1 MTKRSTPSDATSR
14 APPGSSWPFGESEA
28 ARLVRAHDWA
38 ATPLGPVETW
48 PQTLRGAVEA
58 ILPVPVAMAVLWGP
72 DLIQVYNDAQAAL
85 MGPERHPSIGRPA
98 ATVWSEIWP
107 RIEEDLAT
115 VRSGAGAV
123 RRDEVPLPIT
133 RDGGTRDLWWS
144 YVYSPL
150 PDPDAPNGVGGV
162 LVVATDVTQ
171 RVVARE
177 EARTSATRLR
187 ALVENLPQ
195 LVWQSRDGGD
205 WTWAS
210 PQWIATTG
218 LSAEASLGLGWLDA
232 VHPEDRERVRAAWAV
247 APDSGR
253 LDVIHRLLVADGGS
267 RWFQTRAQ
275 AAPRREGE
283 PREWFGS
290 STDIDDIRRLQEQQK
305 LLHGEL
311 QHRVRNT
318 LAVVRS
324 IARRTGDTAESVAD
338 FASHFEG
345 RLNAIARTQAHV
357 TRDPRA
363 GVDLEYLVAEELTAC
378 AAREGERVTI
388 GGPKILLGSQAAQ
401 TLTLAIHE
409 LSTNAVKF
417 GALAG
422 DTGTVSVTW
431 EIDASGEPPLLRL
444 VWREDGVVPDP
455 ERPEREG
462 FGTELLRRTLP
473 YELDATVRYEIGADA
488 VLCALTLPL
497 GPRVLA

>member
-1 MTKRSTPSDATSR
+1 MNHAS
-14 APPGSSWPFGESEA
+14 PGGSWPTGESEA
-28 ARLVRAHDWA
+28 ARLIRARDWA

-48 PQTLRGAVEA
+48 PGSLRAAVET
-58 ILPVPVAMAVLWGP
+58 ILPVPIAMAVLWGP
-72 DLIQVYNDAQAAL
+72 DLIQIYNDAQAAL

-98 ATVWSEIWP
+98 AAVWTEIWP
-107 RIEEDLAT
+107 LIEEDLAG
-115 VRSGAGAV
+115 VRAGGGAV
-123 RRDEVPLPIT
+123 RRDEVVLPIT
-133 RDGGTRDLWWS
+133 RDGRTHDLWWS
-144 YVYSPL
+144 YVYTPL
-150 PDPDAPNGVGGV
+150 PDPDAPNGVGGI

-177 EARTSATRLR
+177 EARTSTERLR

-195 LVWQSRDGGD
+195 LVWQSRDGGE

-218 LSAEASLGLGWLDA
+218 LSTEASLGLGWLDA
-232 VHPEDRERVRAAWAV
+232 VHPDDRDRVRAAWA
-247 APDSGR
+247 ALPESGR
-253 LDVIHRLLVADGGS
+253 LDVVHRLLLAGGGS
-267 RWFQTRAQ
+267 RWYQTRAHPS
-275 AAPRREGE
+275 PRREGV
-283 PREWFGS
+283 PREWFGTS
-290 STDIDDIRRLQEQQK
+290 SDIDDIRRLQDQQK
-305 LLHGEL
+305 VLLGEL

-318 LAVVRS
+318 LAIVRS
-324 IARRTGDTAESVAD
+324 IARRTGDTAQSVGD

-363 GVDLEYLVAEELTAC
+363 GIDLEYLVAEELTAC
-378 AAREGERVTI
+378 AAREGARVTI
-388 GGPKILLGSQAAQ
+388 GGPKVLLKSHAAQ

-409 LSTNAVKF
+409 LATNAVKF

-422 DTGTVSVTW
+422 ETGTISVTW
-431 EIDASGEPPLLRL
+431 EIDRGGATPFLRL
-444 VWREDGVVPDP
+444 TWREDGVVPDP

-473 YELDATVRYEIGADA
+473 YELDATVQYEIGEDA

-497 GPRVLA
+497 TPRVLA